1 MKKMK
6 SIYKTFIVVILLTSI
21 SSCDKE
27 FIDPINISD
36 PEVEGSVDN
45 LIRLI
50 NGIQQR
56 YSTDRAGAIYNTVTA
71 SGLTADEL
79 RLINPGN
86 LAEAELT
93 NGGNEISINNGIVRN
108 LWGELMLVRREA
120 LTVLESADAAAS
132 DEAEANSLKAYA
144 LFYRALANGSL
155 IQFFEQVPLATEKE
169 AQFNTRAEVLA
180 DVITDLNTALGYVQ
194 AGISSSVSGGVFQ
207 SVDLENSIQALLA
220 RYHLMAGNY
229 PEAIN
234 AAGAVDLSV
243 QSTWTYDAAVP
254 NPISETY
261 GTNNV
266 VEAKNDE
273 FGLPDDLLPDP
284 ADERIN
290 FYVTIANDPSTNE
303 DAFFAVGFFD
313 DNLDDIPVYLPGEM
327 SLIRAEAFARQ
338 NQITE
343 AISALDGVLT
353 KTAAEDAF
361 GLGANLPAYSGAATQ
376 EAVLEEIYRNR
387 RIELFMT
394 GMSLEDSRRFDR
406 PGPTD
411 PDAERNRN
419 FYPYPDTE
427 RDNNP
432 NTPADPAI

>member
-1 MKKMK
+1 MKTMK
-6 SIYKTFIVVILLTSI
+6 NINKIFIAITMLFIVV
-21 SSCDKE
+21 SCDKE

-36 PEVEGSVDN
+36 PEVEGSVEN
-45 LIRLI
+45 LIKLI

-56 YSTDRAGAIYNTVTA
+56 FSTDRAGAKYTTVTA

-86 LAEAELT
+86 LGEAELT
-93 NGGNEISINNGIVRN
+93 NGGTEISINNGVIRS
-108 LWGELMLVRREA
+108 LWGEIMLVRNES
-120 LTVLESADAAAS
+120 LTVLESADAAAA

-144 LFYRALANGSL
+144 LFYEALANGTL
-155 IQFFEQVPLATEKE
+155 IRFFEQVPLLTEAN

-180 DVITDLNTALGYVQ
+180 DAIGDLNTALGYVQ
-194 AGISSSVSGGVFQ
+194 SGISSSVSSGVFQ

-229 PEAIN
+229 AEAVT
-234 AAGAVDLSV
+234 AANAVDLSV
-243 QSTWTYDAAVP
+243 QSTWSYDAAVP
-254 NPISETY
+254 NPIAETY

-266 VEAKNDE
+266 VEAKDDQ

-284 ADERIN
+284 ADERID

-313 DNLDDIPVYLPGEM
+313 DNLDEIPVYLPGEM
-327 SLIRAEAFARQ
+327 LLIEAEALARQ
-338 NQITE
+338 GQIPQ
-343 AISALDGVLT
+343 AIAALDEVLT

-361 GLGANLPAYSGAATQ
+361 GIGANLPAYAGAATE

-394 GMSLEDSRRFDR
+394 GMSLEDSRRFNR
-406 PGPTD
+406 PGPGET
-411 PDAERNRN
+411 DAERNRN

-427 RDNNP
+427 RDNNT
-432 NTPADPAI
+432 NTPADPAN

>member
-1 MKKMK
+1 MK
-6 SIYKTFIVVILLTSI
+6 SIYKTFIAIILVASI

-45 LIRLI
+45 LILLI

-56 YSTDRAGAIYNTVTA
+56 YSTDRAGGIYNTVTA

-93 NGGNEISINNGIVRN
+93 NGGNEISINNGIIRN

-120 LTVLESADAAAS
+120 LTVLESADGAAS
-132 DEAEANSLKAYA
+132 DASEANSLKAYA
-144 LFYRALANGSL
+144 HFYRALANGTL
-155 IQFFEQVPLATEKE
+155 IQFFNEVPLATEQN

-180 DVITDLNTALGYVQ
+180 DAIADLGTALGYVQ
-194 AGISSSVSGGVFQ
+194 AGISSSVSSGVFQ

-229 PEAIN
+229 SEAVS
-234 AAGAVDLSV
+234 AAEAVDLSV
-243 QSTWTYDAAVP
+243 QSVWTYDAAVP
-254 NPISETY
+254 NPIAEIY

-266 VEAKNDE
+266 VEAKDDQ

-284 ADERIN
+284 ADGRID
-290 FYVTIANDPSTNE
+290 FYVTIATDPSTNE
-303 DAFFAVGFFD
+303 DAFFAVGFFAE
-313 DNLDDIPVYLPGEM
+313 NLDDIPVYLPGEM
-327 SLIRAEAFARQ
+327 LLIQAEALARQ
-338 NQITE
+338 NQVGE
-343 AISALDGVLT
+343 AINALNAVLT
-353 KTAAEDAF
+353 KTAAGDVF
-361 GLGANLPAYSGAATQ
+361 GVGANLPAYAGAATQ

-394 GMSLEDSRRFDR
+394 GMSLEDSRRFGR
-406 PGPTD
+406 PGPGD
-411 PDAERNRN
+411 ADAERNRN

-432 NTPADPAI
+432 NTPADPTS

>member
-1 MKKMK
+1 MK

>member
-1 MKKMK
+1 MKNINK
-6 SIYKTFIVVILLTSI
+6 IFIAITVFFVIV
-21 SSCDKE
+21 SCNKE

-36 PEVEGSVDN
+36 PEVEGSVEN
-45 LIRLI
+45 LIKLI
-50 NGIQQR
+50 NGAQQR
-56 YSTDRAGAIYNTVTA
+56 YSTDRAGAIYTTVTA
-71 SGLTADEL
+71 SGLTANEL

-86 LAEAELT
+86 LAEAELI
-93 NGGNEISINNGIVRN
+93 NGGNEISINNGIIRT
-108 LWGELMLVRREA
+108 LWGELMLVRSES
-120 LTVLESADAAAS
+120 LTVLESADTAAA

-144 LFYRALANGSL
+144 LFYEALANGTL
-155 IQFFEQVPLATEKE
+155 IQFFEQVPLITEQE
-169 AQFNTRAEVLA
+169 AQFNSRAEVLA
-180 DVITDLNTALGYVQ
+180 DAISDLTTALGYAQ
-194 AGISSSVSGGVFQ
+194 SGISSSVSSSVFQ

-220 RYHLMAGNY
+220 RFNLMAGNY
-229 PEAIN
+229 PAAVTATN
-234 AAGAVDLSV
+234 AVNLSV
-243 QSTWTYDAAVP
+243 QSTWSYDAAVP

-273 FGLPDDLLPDP
+273 FGLPDTLLPDP
-284 ADERIN
+284 TDERLD

-327 SLIRAEAFARQ
+327 LLIEAEALARQ
-338 NQITE
+338 DQVSQ
-343 AISALDGVLT
+343 AISVLNEVLT

-361 GLGANLPAYSGAATQ
+361 GLGANLPEYSGAATQ

-387 RIELFMT
+387 RIELFMS
-394 GMSLEDSRRFDR
+394 GLSLEDSRRFDR
-406 PGPTD
+406 PGPND
-411 PDAERNRN
+411 ANAERNRD

-432 NTPADPAI
+432 NTPADPSI